1 MNSST
6 LSEILTYLSPLV
18 LFIGTSV
25 GLFYYQKLDKITK
38 LLLYFLIGSLA
49 IDISS
54 RVLAHLLNNNLILYV
69 VLSLLELLIFFKIY
83 DTLCKKKKIIRI
95 LTTVGVLYTLTESIY
110 LNANNVELF
119 QPYAKALTPLLI
131 VIMTLIYFF
140 ELIQEEMKLIKGESR
155 YFSFNSIV
163 LCFFALEFLFLLPIN
178 FLINGGFYLAVYVLI
193 AHVFLLVL
201 FYSYLT
207 YFIWKH
213 GKSPKR

>member
-1 MNSST
+1 M
-6 LSEILTYLSPLV
+6 TYLSPLV
-18 LFIGTSV
+18 LCIGTSV
-25 GLFYYQKLDKITK
+25 GIFYFKKLDKVTK
-38 LLLYFLIGSLA
+38 LLVYFLIGSLA

-54 RVLAHLLNNNLILYV
+54 RVLAELLNNNLILYV
-69 VLSLLELLIFFKIY
+69 ALSLLELLIFFKIF
-83 DTLCKKKKIIRI
+83 DVLCKKKKIIRV
-95 LTTVGVLYTLTESIY
+95 LTIIGVSYTLIESIY

-131 VIMTLIYFF
+131 VIMTLVYFF
-140 ELIQEEMKLIKGESR
+140 ELIQDELKLVKGKAR

-178 FLINGGFYLAVYVLI
+178 FLINGGFYLAVYVLV
-193 AHVFLLVL
+193 AHVLLLVL

-213 GKSPKR
+213 GKNPKQ

>member
-1 MNSST
+1 MT
-6 LSEILTYLSPLV
+6 LSTFSEIMTYLSPLV
-18 LFIGTSV
+18 LCIGTSV
-25 GLFYYQKLDKITK
+25 GIFYFKKLDKVTK
-38 LLLYFLIGSLA
+38 LLVYFLIGSLA

-54 RVLAHLLNNNLILYV
+54 RVLAELLNNNLILYV
-69 VLSLLELLIFFKIY
+69 ALSLLELLIFFKIF
-83 DTLCKKKKIIRI
+83 DVLCKKKKIIRV
-95 LTTVGVLYTLTESIY
+95 LTIIGVSYTLIESIY

-131 VIMTLIYFF
+131 VIMTLVYFF
-140 ELIQEEMKLIKGESR
+140 ELIQDELKLVKGKAR

-178 FLINGGFYLAVYVLI
+178 FLINGGFYLAVYVLV
-193 AHVFLLVL
+193 AHVLLLVL

-213 GKSPKR
+213 GKNPKQ